1 MRSQK
6 HGNGSNTRSS
16 ERGSSR
22 NDAQDGGSAATRR
35 VRRIH
40 PLAVLSFLAII
51 AAWQASSVIL
61 GETVGYKRVP
71 GIEDVVR
78 SFIEYAGYWQG
89 GLGAESTRTG
99 AEPTNWGATLGLGHN
114 TLVTMLRTIAG
125 YTIGV
130 VTGIGL
136 GFLIAWSKTARGL
149 LTFPAHLAR
158 MMPLLAMIPLFALW
172 FGDSQ
177 FGVLTFIAFAVG
189 ILLFAITINAIGN
202 VPLHYWQYARSL
214 GASPLRTYAR
224 VVFPAAFPQL
234 RGGLLLA
241 VAFSWSAALAAEF
254 LGQQV
259 GLGHVLQSALYY
271 ASTDVV
277 ALTGLVVIVFAAATY
292 LAANKTLAWLT
303 RWAE

>member
-1 MRSQK
+1 MRSK
-6 HGNGSNTRSS
+6 KRGSGSDTRNS

-22 NDAQDGGSAATRR
+22 NDTQDRGSAANGR

-61 GETVGYKRVP
+61 GATVGYKRVP

-99 AEPTNWGATLGLGHN
+99 AEPTNWGATLGLVHN
-114 TLVTMLRTIAG
+114 TLMTMLRTIAG

-277 ALTGLVVIVFAAATY
+277 ALTGLVVIVFAAVTY
-292 LAANKTLAWLT
+292 LVANKTLAWLT

>member
-1 MRSQK
+1 MRSEGRVDASRPSGLRPDRPPK
-6 HGNGSNTRSS
+6 TDPAADAVSTRK
-16 ERGSSR
+16 
-22 NDAQDGGSAATRR
+22 RR
-35 VRRIH
+35 RLH
-40 PLAVLSFLAII
+40 PLAGLSFLAII
-51 AAWQASSVIL
+51 AGWQVVSIGL
-61 GETVGYKRVP
+61 GEGIGYKRVP
-71 GIEDVVR
+71 GIEDVLGA
-78 SFIEYAGYWQG
+78 FIEYAGYWRG

-99 AEPTNWGATLGLGHN
+99 AEATTWGATLGLAHN

-125 YTIGV
+125 YTIGAIS
-130 VTGIGL
+130 GIGL
-136 GFLIAWSKTARGL
+136 GFLIAWSTVARGL

-172 FGDSQ
+172 FGNSEL
-177 FGVLTFIAFAVG
+177 GVLTFIAFAVG

-202 VPLHYWQYARSL
+202 VPAHYSRYARSL
-214 GASPLRTYAR
+214 GASPVHTYAR

-277 ALTGLVVIVFAAATY
+277 ALTGLVVIAFAAVTY

>member
-1 MRSQK
+1 M
-6 HGNGSNTRSS
+6 SS
-16 ERGSSR
+16 EDLGIGSGPGESPQRLSR
-22 NDAQDGGSAATRR
+22 STRQDKGVAAKSKARR
-35 VRRIH
+35 MH
-40 PLAVLSFLAII
+40 PLAVLSFVAII
-51 AAWQASSVIL
+51 AAWQGSSIVL

-71 GIEDVVR
+71 GLEDVVR

-114 TLVTMLRTIAG
+114 TFVTMLRTITG

-130 VTGIGL
+130 IAGIGL
-136 GFLIAWSKTARGL
+136 GFLIAWSKIARGL

-177 FGVLTFIAFAVG
+177 LGVLTFIAFAVG

-277 ALTGLVVIVFAAATY
+277 ALTGLVVIVFAAVTY
-292 LAANKTLAWLT
+292 LAANKTFAWLT

>member
-1 MRSQK
+1 MRSQD
-6 HGNGSNTRSS
+6 HGSGSNTRSS

-22 NDAQDGGSAATRR
+22 NDAQDGGSAASKR

-277 ALTGLVVIVFAAATY
+277 ALTGLVVIVFAAVTY

>member
-1 MRSQK
+1 MSPTAQGIESRSDQTPPRGAQAASK
-6 HGNGSNTRSS
+6 RVDPPDTRK
-16 ERGSSR
+16 
-22 NDAQDGGSAATRR
+22 TRR
-35 VRRIH
+35 WH
-40 PLAVLSFLAII
+40 PLTLLSFLAII
-51 AAWQASSVIL
+51 AGWQAASIAF

-71 GIEDVVR
+71 GIEDVSR
-78 SFIEYAGYWQG
+78 AFIEYAGYWQG

-99 AEPTNWGATLGLGHN
+99 AEPTNWGAALGLAHN
-114 TLVTMLRTIAG
+114 TLVTMVRTIAG
-125 YTIGV
+125 YTIGAV
-130 VTGIGL
+130 VGIGL
-136 GFLIAWSKTARGL
+136 GFLIAWSRVARDL

-172 FGDSQ
+172 FGNSEL
-177 FGVLTFIAFAVG
+177 GVLTFIAFAVG
-189 ILLFAITINAIGN
+189 ILMFAITINAIGN
-202 VPLHYWQYARSL
+202 VPTHFWQYARSL

-277 ALTGLVVIVFAAATY
+277 ALTGLVVIAFAAVTY
-292 LAANKTLAWLT
+292 LVANRLLAWLT

>member
-1 MRSQK
+1 M
-6 HGNGSNTRSS
+6 SS
-16 ERGSSR
+16 E
-22 NDAQDGGSAATRR
+22 D
-35 VRRIH
+35 RRIGSGPGASPRGLSRKTRQDKGVAEKSKARRMH
-40 PLAVLSFLAII
+40 PLAVLSFVAII
-51 AAWQASSVIL
+51 AAWQASSIIL

-71 GIEDVVR
+71 GIEDVFR

-114 TLVTMLRTIAG
+114 TFVTMLRTIAG

-130 VTGIGL
+130 IAGIGL
-136 GFLIAWSKTARGL
+136 GFLIAWSKIARGL

-177 FGVLTFIAFAVG
+177 LGVLTFIAFAVG

-254 LGQQV
+254 LGQRL

-277 ALTGLVVIVFAAATY
+277 ALTGLVVIVFAAVTY

>member
-1 MRSQK
+1 MRSQD
-6 HGNGSNTRSS
+6 HGSGSNTRSS

-22 NDAQDGGSAATRR
+22 NDAQDGGSAANKR

-130 VTGIGL
+130 ITGIGL

-277 ALTGLVVIVFAAATY
+277 ALTGLVVIVFAAVTY

>member
-1 MRSQK
+1 MSSGDRGISSGREESRRGGSRNTMQN
-6 HGNGSNTRSS
+6 NGSDRRSK
-16 ERGSSR
+16 
-22 NDAQDGGSAATRR
+22 A
-35 VRRIH
+35 RRIH
-40 PLAVLSFLAII
+40 PLAFLSFLGIV
-51 AAWQASSVIL
+51 AAWQASSIIL

-71 GIEDVVR
+71 GLEDVFR

-114 TLVTMLRTIAG
+114 TFVTMLRTIAG

-130 VTGIGL
+130 ITGIGL
-136 GFLIAWSKTARGL
+136 GFLIAWSKIARGL

-177 FGVLTFIAFAVG
+177 LGVLTFIAFAVG

>member
-1 MRSQK
+1 MSPGD
-6 HGNGSNTRSS
+6 HGTGSGPEQSS
-16 ERGSSR
+16 KGHSG
-22 NDAQDGGSAATRR
+22 DTTQDEGSAAAEKA
-35 VRRIH
+35 RRIH
-40 PLAVLSFLAII
+40 PLAILSFLAII
-51 AAWQASSVIL
+51 GAWQAASIIL

-71 GIEDVVR
+71 GLEDVFR

-99 AEPTNWGATLGLGHN
+99 AEPTNWGAALGLGHN

-125 YTIGV
+125 YSIGV
-130 VTGIGL
+130 ITGVGL
-136 GFLIAWSKTARGL
+136 GFLIAWSEIARGL

-177 FGVLTFIAFAVG
+177 LGVLTFIAFAVG

-214 GASPLRTYAR
+214 GASPLRTYAH

-254 LGQQV
+254 LGQRV

-277 ALTGLVVIVFAAATY
+277 ALTGLVVILFAAITY
-292 LAANKTLAWLT
+292 LVANKTLAWLT

>member
-1 MRSQK
+1 M
-6 HGNGSNTRSS
+6 SS
-16 ERGSSR
+16 ADRGT
-22 NDAQDGGSAATRR
+22 GSAPEESDPGVSPSTVRDEASTAKSKA
-35 VRRIH
+35 RRIH

-51 AAWQASSVIL
+51 AAWQASSIIL

-71 GIEDVVR
+71 GLEDIFR

-114 TLVTMLRTIAG
+114 TFVTMLRTIAG
-125 YTIGV
+125 YSIGV
-130 VTGIGL
+130 ITGIGL
-136 GFLIAWSKTARGL
+136 GFLIAWSKIARGV

-172 FGDSQ
+172 FGDSEL
-177 FGVLTFIAFAVG
+177 GVLTFIAFAVG

-214 GASPLRTYAR
+214 GASPLRIYAR

-277 ALTGLVVIVFAAATY
+277 ALTGLVVIVFAAVTY

>member
-1 MRSQK
+1 MRSQNR
-6 HGNGSNTRSS
+6 GNGANTRSS

-22 NDAQDGGSAATRR
+22 NDAQDGGAAANRR

>member
-1 MRSQK
+1 MSVEAPSTGPDTQQS
-6 HGNGSNTRSS
+6 GQEGSVSTI
-16 ERGSSR
+16 
-22 NDAQDGGSAATRR
+22 QDDGTGPKRKAGRL
-35 VRRIH
+35 H
-40 PLAVLSFLAII
+40 PLAILSFLTII
-51 AAWQASSVIL
+51 GGWQTASIVL
-61 GETVGYKRVP
+61 GETVGFKRVP
-71 GIEDVVR
+71 GFEDIFR
-78 SFIEYAGYWQG
+78 AFIEYAGYWQG

-99 AEPTNWGATLGLGHN
+99 AEPTNWGAALGLGHN
-114 TLVTMLRTIAG
+114 TFVTMLRTIAG

-136 GFLIAWSKTARGL
+136 GFLIAWSKVARGL

-177 FGVLTFIAFAVG
+177 LGVLTFIAFAVG

-202 VPLHYWQYARSL
+202 VPLHYSQYARSL
-214 GASPLRTYAR
+214 GASPIRTYAR

-277 ALTGLVVIVFAAATY
+277 ALTGLVVILFAAVTY
-292 LAANKTLAWLT
+292 LVANKTLIWLT

>member
-1 MRSQK
+1 MRSQN

>member
-1 MRSQK
+1 MTSQDRSADS
-6 HGNGSNTRSS
+6 GLEEPSPRSS
-16 ERGSSR
+16 RGTPREEGTASTSR
-22 NDAQDGGSAATRR
+22 E
-35 VRRIH
+35 RRIH

-51 AAWQASSVIL
+51 AAWQASSVVL

-136 GFLIAWSKTARGL
+136 GFLIAWSKIARGL

-172 FGDSQ
+172 FGDSEL
-177 FGVLTFIAFAVG
+177 GVLTFIAFAVG

-277 ALTGLVVIVFAAATY
+277 ALTGLVVIVFAAVTY

>member
-1 MRSQK
+1 MSSADRAVEARP
-6 HGNGSNTRSS
+6 GGSDA
-16 ERGSSR
+16 GGSR
-22 NDAQDGGSAATRR
+22 NTDPHADTASSGKAWR
-35 VRRIH
+35 VH

-51 AAWQASSVIL
+51 AAWQGASIGL

-71 GIEDVVR
+71 GIEDVFGA
-78 SFIEYAGYWQG
+78 FIEYAGYWQG

-99 AEPTNWGATLGLGHN
+99 AESTNWGATLGLAHN

-130 VTGIGL
+130 ITGIGL
-136 GFLIAWSKTARGL
+136 GFLIAWSRVARGL

-172 FGDSQ
+172 FGNSEL
-177 FGVLTFIAFAVG
+177 GVLTFIAFAVG

-202 VPLHYWQYARSL
+202 VPTHYSQYARSL
-214 GASPLRTYAR
+214 GASPVRTYAL

-277 ALTGLVVIVFAAATY
+277 ALTGLVVIAFAAVTY
-292 LAANKTLAWLT
+292 LVANRTLAWLT

>member
-1 MRSQK
+1 M
-6 HGNGSNTRSS
+6 SS
-16 ERGSSR
+16 EDRTDGSGPGESPQGTSR
-22 NDAQDGGSAATRR
+22 KTGQDKGVAEKSKARR
-35 VRRIH
+35 MH
-40 PLAVLSFLAII
+40 PLAVLSFVAII

-71 GIEDVVR
+71 GLEDVFR

-114 TLVTMLRTIAG
+114 TFVTMLRTIAG

-130 VTGIGL
+130 ITGIGV
-136 GFLIAWSKTARGL
+136 GFLIAWSKIARGL

-177 FGVLTFIAFAVG
+177 LGVLTFIAFAVG

-277 ALTGLVVIVFAAATY
+277 ALTGLVVIVFAAVTY

>member
-1 MRSQK
+1 MTSEDRSI
-6 HGNGSNTRSS
+6 GAGPGESS
-16 ERGSSR
+16 QGRSR
-22 NDAQDGGSAATRR
+22 NSSQDKGAAAKSKARR
-35 VRRIH
+35 MH
-40 PLAVLSFLAII
+40 PLAVLSFVAII
-51 AAWQASSVIL
+51 GAWQASSIVL

-71 GIEDVVR
+71 GLEDIFR

-114 TLVTMLRTIAG
+114 TFVTMLRTITG

-130 VTGIGL
+130 ITGIGL
-136 GFLIAWSKTARGL
+136 GFLIAWSKIARGL

-177 FGVLTFIAFAVG
+177 LGVLTFIAFAVG

-234 RGGLLLA
+234 RAGLLLA

-277 ALTGLVVIVFAAATY
+277 ALTGLVVIVFAAVTY
-292 LAANKTLAWLT
+292 LAANKTLAWWT

>member
-1 MRSQK
+1 MSSEDRT
-6 HGNGSNTRSS
+6 NGSGPGESPQGPSRNTR
-16 ERGSSR
+16 
-22 NDAQDGGSAATRR
+22 QDKGVAEKSKARR
-35 VRRIH
+35 MH
-40 PLAVLSFLAII
+40 PLAVLSFVAII

-71 GIEDVVR
+71 GLEDVFR

-114 TLVTMLRTIAG
+114 TFVTMLRTIAG

-130 VTGIGL
+130 ITGIGL
-136 GFLIAWSKTARGL
+136 GFLIAWSKIARGL

-177 FGVLTFIAFAVG
+177 LGVLTFIAFAVG

-277 ALTGLVVIVFAAATY
+277 ALTGLVVIVFAAVTY

>member
-1 MRSQK
+1 MSSEDL
-6 HGNGSNTRSS
+6 GIGSSPEGSNK
-16 ERGSSR
+16 GHSR
-22 NDAQDGGSAATRR
+22 NTTQDEGSAASSKA
-35 VRRIH
+35 RRIH

-51 AAWQASSVIL
+51 AVWQSASIIL

-71 GIEDVVR
+71 GLEDVFG

-99 AEPTNWGATLGLGHN
+99 AESTNWGAVLGLGHN
-114 TLVTMLRTIAG
+114 TFLTMLRTIAG

-130 VTGIGL
+130 IVGIGL
-136 GFLIAWSKTARGL
+136 GFLIAWSKIARGL

-177 FGVLTFIAFAVG
+177 LGVLTFIAFAVG

-277 ALTGLVVIVFAAATY
+277 ALTGLVVIIFAAATY
-292 LAANKTLAWLT
+292 LAANKTLAWMT

>member
-1 MRSQK
+1 M
-6 HGNGSNTRSS
+6 SS
-16 ERGSSR
+16 ADDGIDSGHDESRGGSSR
-22 NDAQDGGSAATRR
+22 NSMQDNRSDRRSKARR
-35 VRRIH
+35 VH

-51 AAWQASSVIL
+51 AIWQASSIIL

-71 GIEDVVR
+71 GLEDVFR

-114 TLVTMLRTIAG
+114 TFVTMLRTIAG

-130 VTGIGL
+130 ITGIGL
-136 GFLIAWSKTARGL
+136 GFLIAWSTIARGL

-177 FGVLTFIAFAVG
+177 LGVLTFIAFAVG

>member
-1 MRSQK
+1 MSPK
-6 HGNGSNTRSS
+6 D
-16 ERGSSR
+16 RGLDSGPKEARLGLSR
-22 NDAQDGGSAATRR
+22 KTTQDSGSAAQRKA
-35 VRRIH
+35 RRIH
-40 PLAVLSFLAII
+40 PLAILSFSGMI
-51 AAWQASSVIL
+51 AAWQASSIIL

-71 GIEDVVR
+71 GLEDVFH

-99 AEPTNWGATLGLGHN
+99 AEPTNWGAALGLGHN
-114 TLVTMLRTIAG
+114 TFVPMLRTITG

-130 VTGIGL
+130 ITGVGL
-136 GFLIAWSKTARGL
+136 GFLIAWSKIARGL

-172 FGDSQ
+172 FGDSEL
-177 FGVLTFIAFAVG
+177 GVLTFIAFAVG

-277 ALTGLVVIVFAAATY
+277 ALTGLVVIIFAAVTY
-292 LAANKTLAWLT
+292 LAANMTLTWLT

>member
-1 MRSQK
+1 M
-6 HGNGSNTRSS
+6 SS
-16 ERGSSR
+16 EDRSVGSGSGESPQDPSR
-22 NDAQDGGSAATRR
+22 STGQDKGVAEKSKSRR
-35 VRRIH
+35 MH
-40 PLAVLSFLAII
+40 PLAVLSFVAII
-51 AAWQASSVIL
+51 AAWQASSVTL

-71 GIEDVVR
+71 GLEDVFR

-114 TLVTMLRTIAG
+114 TFVTMLRTIAG

-130 VTGIGL
+130 ITGIGL
-136 GFLIAWSKTARGL
+136 GFLIAWSKIARGL

-177 FGVLTFIAFAVG
+177 LGVLTFIAFAVG

-277 ALTGLVVIVFAAATY
+277 ALTGLVVIVFAAVTY